1 MKLNLKKSLLLV
13 IIILGV
19 LVTQIKF
26 KYKEYN
32 LPNNIRVLHA
42 DDNNLYVQKK
52 EDNNI
57 YIYMI

>member
-52 EDNNI
+52 RR
-57 YIYMI
+57 